1 VGRPEEAS
9 PVPCTSK
16 GKYEDQGNAR
26 YAEIVGAY
34 MEMNTYE
41 GRKMP
46 LMVAVQLSAQSG
58 IDDGVLQWG
67 PLSLHKYGV
76 CLLHTFK

>member
-1 VGRPEEAS
+1 
-9 PVPCTSK
+9 
-16 GKYEDQGNAR
+16 
-26 YAEIVGAY
+26 

-76 CLLHTFK
+76 CLLHNFK